1 MPFQSKA
8 QIRACFAN
16 QKRNPNTTWNCREWL
31 HETGS
36 TKNLP
41 ETISS
46 PKKSVTS
53 PKKSP
58 RKSPK
63 KSLKSPKRKILTG
76 PKGGKYYINE
86 QNKKVYIK

>member
-16 QKRNPNTTWNCREWL
+16 QKRNPDTTWNCREWL

-41 ETISS
+41 ETKSS
-46 PKKSVTS
+46 PKKSV
-53 PKKSP
+53 
-58 RKSPK
+58 KSPK
-63 KSLKSPKRKILTG
+63 KTVISPRNVKSPKRKILTG
-76 PKGGKYYINE
+76 PKGGKYYMNG
-86 QNKKVYIK
+86 NKKVYIK

>member
-16 QKRNPNTTWNCREWL
+16 QKRNPDTTWNCREWL

-41 ETISS
+41 ETIS
-46 PKKSVTS
+46 PKKSV
-53 PKKSP
+53 KSP
-58 RKSPK
+58 RKSPN

-76 PKGGKYYINE
+76 PKGGKYYMNG
-86 QNKKVYIK
+86 NKKVYIK